1 MTRAGELHHASIL
14 ETVADVMGDAD
25 AVVQGDRR
33 VTWAELDERAS
44 RFAGVLAEAG
54 LGHGDK
60 VALYLHNDPAYV
72 EAWYGSLKQRAIPV
86 NVNYRYLDDELRYLI
101 DNSDAVVVVHH
112 SSLAERIDA
121 VRDRLPAVRR
131 WIEVDDGGPGS
142 HRSTPYEA
150 ALAAADPAPRI
161 PRDGDDLNITYTGGT
176 TGSPK
181 GVMSRLSGGVLSA
194 TAGISAVLGLEPH
207 DPLDTA
213 EQAAA
218 LLAAGRQPVSVV
230 PCPLMHGTGM
240 GIGVIP
246 SLLYGGRIVLTDPRH
261 FDPVEVWEAIRREQA
276 GMLTVVGD
284 VMARPLADAL
294 DDGRVAPDGLPLA
307 VIASA
312 GAMFSAEVKDRLCA
326 AIPGLAVL
334 DIMASTEVGMGQ
346 SIHAAGARVETGSFV
361 PNPNVVVLDEDLRP
375 VEPGSGVV
383 GMVAVRGSVPVGYYK
398 DPEKTARTFPVIDGE
413 PHALTGDHALLHAD
427 GSITLLGRGSQVIN
441 TGGEKVFAEE
451 VEEAVKRHPDVTDC
465 LVAGVPDERFGS
477 LVGAVV
483 STSSPVDAEQLRSF
497 LRTSLAGYKVP
508 RRITFVDRVPRAPNG
523 KADYPTARDLLGS

>member
-1 MTRAGELHHASIL
+1 MTRAEALHHASII

-25 AVVQGDRR
+25 AIVQGERR
-33 VTWAELDERAS
+33 VTWRQLDERAS
-44 RFAGVLAEAG
+44 RVAGVLAEAG
-54 LGHGDK
+54 VEPGDK
-60 VALYLHNDPAYV
+60 VALYLYNDPAYI

-86 NVNYRYLDDELRYLI
+86 NVNYRYLDDELAYLI

-112 SSLAERIDA
+112 ASLAGRIDA

-131 WIEVDDGGPGS
+131 WLQVDDDGAGS
-142 HRSTPYEA
+142 TRSTSYEA
-150 ALAAADPAPRI
+150 ALAAATPAPRI

-181 GVMSRLSGGVLSA
+181 GVMSRLSGGVVSA

-213 EQAAA
+213 THAAT
-218 LLAAGRQPVSVV
+218 LLADGRQPVSVV

-246 SLLYGGRIVLTDPRH
+246 SLLYGGRIVLTSPRH
-261 FDPVEVWEAIRREQA
+261 FDPVEVWAAIRAEQA

-294 DDGRVAPDGLPLA
+294 DDGRVAPDGLPLG

-326 AIPGLAVL
+326 AIPGLVVL

-346 SIHAAGARVETGSFV
+346 SIHAAGARADTGSFV
-361 PNPNVVVLDEDLRP
+361 PNPNVVVIDDQHRP
-375 VEPGSGVV
+375 VEPGSGVA
-383 GMVAVRGSVPVGYYK
+383 GMVAVRGAVPVGYYK
-398 DPEKTARTFPVIDGE
+398 DPDKTARTFPVIDGE
-413 PHALTGDHALLHAD
+413 PHALTGDYALVHLD

-451 VEEAVKRHPDVTDC
+451 VEEAVKRHPAVVDC
-465 LVAGVPDERFGS
+465 LVAAVPDERFGS

-483 STSSPVDAEQLRSF
+483 ATSEPVTADELRSF
-497 LRTSLAGYKVP
+497 VRASLAGYKVP
-508 RRITFVDRVPRAPNG
+508 RAVVFVDRVPRAPNG
-523 KADYPTARDLLGS
+523 KADYATARSQLAP